1 MHIPAWP
8 HIKSL
13 FRRQRRLLGRFV
25 VTSLGESVLTMA
37 GILLVKEFL
46 SGVLGGD
53 GGMASRAAEVLG
65 PNVALWIVAGLLL
78 GTYVGASL
86 LRYDNAVTQQRIVKV
101 LELGVMGRLI
111 RQVLSLSVSF
121 VERQSHGDII
131 QAVRSDVAAL
141 REVVLAYARIF
152 LDGMV
157 AVGLLFAAIT
167 LSPALTLYALMALP
181 LGVFPLL
188 LIGRATREKSFEVR
202 ETRYALFDAVLQIL
216 RGIRVT
222 KVYHGEGAAARE
234 AVQKGSA
241 HFDAL
246 IEMVR
251 IRAMSQVVLRSLSG
265 LSLVIV
271 VVAGGFQVM
280 SGALSWPS
288 LLAFLM
294 AVRALHAPLNSVNGA
309 YVQVKR
315 QGAALDRI
323 RDLLGELPE
332 VADLPGAIPKELASG
347 HISFDRVRFSYGGK
361 DVLRGVSFDV
371 APGETIGIAGPSG
384 AGKSTILSL
393 VARFYDP
400 ADGSVRADGRNL
412 REYRLADVYQ
422 SVAIVT
428 QQPFLFSASVLD
440 NIACGRPGASF
451 AEIVEAAQAAE
462 IHDEILALENGYDTL
477 LGRGGREISVGQAQ
491 RVNIARALLKEAPIL
506 LLDEATA
513 SLDSLSEERVQRAID
528 HLMEG
533 RTTFI
538 VAHRLSTLRGADR
551 ILVLEDG
558 KLVASGGHE
567 DLLLDCPLYY
577 RLWETQHLGFTSPDR
592 VPGIDESDRAILTS
606 ASAGARTEP

>member
-1 MHIPAWP
+1 M
-8 HIKSL
+8 
-13 FRRQRRLLGRFV
+13 

-65 PNVALWIVAGLLL
+65 PGVALWTVAALLL

-86 LRYDNAVTQQRIVKV
+86 LRYDNSVTQQRIVKV
-101 LELGVMGRLI
+101 LELGVMERLV

-131 QAVRSDVAAL
+131 QAVRSDVASL
-141 REVVLAYARIF
+141 REVVLSYARMF

-157 AVGLLFAAIT
+157 TVGLLFAAIM
-167 LSPALTLYALMALP
+167 LSPALTLFALLALP

-188 LIGRATREKSFEVR
+188 MIGRATREKSFEVR

-234 AVQKGSA
+234 AVRKGSA

-251 IRAMSQVVLRSLSG
+251 IRAMSRVVLQSLSG

-294 AVRALHAPLNSVNGA
+294 AIRALHTPLNSVNAA

-323 RDLLGELPE
+323 EDLLRERPD
-332 VADLPGAIPKELASG
+332 VADPPGAVPQELASG
-347 HISFDRVRFSYGGK
+347 QVSFDQVRFSYAEQ

-400 ADGSVRADGRNL
+400 TDGSVRTDGRNL
-412 REYRLADVYQ
+412 REYRSADVYQ

-440 NIACGRPGASF
+440 NIACGRPGASVD
-451 AEIVEAAQAAE
+451 EVVEAAKAAE
-462 IHDEILALENGYDTL
+462 IHDEILALEDGYDTL

-528 HLMEG
+528 HLMQG

-558 KLVASGGHE
+558 RLVASGPHE
-567 DLLLDCPLYY
+567 DLLLGCPLYF

-592 VPGIDESDRAILTS
+592 VTGVDEGDHRAILTS
-606 ASAGARTEP
+606 ASASASERTHP